1 MADGHETD
9 AEAVGTLPLLLS
21 SGFILKLNNVLF
33 VPVMR
38 RNLISVSMLDDDGI
52 HCNLG
57 NNECLL
63 KFDDEIVGR
72 APRHDKLYLLPLND
86 SFVMNV
92 PLPTFHENFVS
103 MPGTITPLAD
113 NLTPHPAED
122 SSVHPQQKVHRVI
135 THLKM

>member
-1 MADGHETD
+1 MHITNSSQGFLTVQRLAKGERKLRVADGHETD

-21 SGFILKLNNVLF
+21 SGFILNLNNVLL
-33 VPVMR
+33 VPIMR

-52 HCNLG
+52 HCNFG

-63 KFDDEIVGR
+63 KFDDEIVGC

-92 PLPTFHENFVS
+92 RDVTNKRKRSILMRPRRNC
-103 MPGTITPLAD
+103 GT
-113 NLTPHPAED
+113 
-122 SSVHPQQKVHRVI
+122 VV
-135 THLKM
+135 